1 MTAYN
6 NPSVGDI
13 IRVRITGIKPDLGAF
28 ARMPNGVDGLIRLH
42 DISWSNQ
49 SVILSSL
56 SEGDVLDVKVIK
68 ELSDGK
74 LNLSRKDLLPNPRTV
89 EKGTIYK
96 VTIKSVESF
105 GLIVNLGAARH
116 LFI

>member
-1 MTAYN
+1 MTTYN

-13 IRVRITGIKPDLGAF
+13 IRVKITSIKPDLGAF
-28 ARMPNGVDGLIRLH
+28 AKMPNGVDGLIRLH

-49 SVILSSL
+49 SVTLSSL

-68 ELSDGK
+68 ELPDGK
-74 LNLSRKDLLPNPRTV
+74 LNLSRKNLLPNPRTV

-96 VTIKSVESF
+96 VDRKSV
-105 GLIVNLGAARH
+105 V
-116 LFI
+116 